1 MVKSLVRSK
10 ECNPHDDPGVYS
22 IHQATYGVI
31 FYGTSHRGFLVDD
44 ILSVLD
50 PEEHSDKAKLF
61 NSINK
66 SSDLLHSELER
77 FVDFAMQLRIIS
89 FYERF
94 KTRRLVQV
102 GN

>member
-22 IHQATYGVI
+22 IHQATRGVI
-31 FYGTSHRGFLVDD
+31 FYGTSHRGLLVDD
-44 ILSVLD
+44 ILSMLH
-50 PEEHSDKAKLF
+50 PEEHPDRAKLI

-66 SSDLLHSELER
+66 NSDLLHSELER

-94 KTRRLVQV
+94 QTLRSGLV